1 MRIDHVCDW
10 QVSQNAISHRLML
23 FSQECVIHHVVLNVR
38 SCTFQRTQSHLPY
51 LAELQEAA
59 ICLQS
64 HLQPKKKKQ
73 KKIINWLAK
82 KNRSTRTRTHKRT
95 QAHAQE
101 HVRMYVLTIETP
113 AINHEIKEEIKKL
126 NLITYNFGRSA
137 IWIAVIIS
145 QHVNTPLCVRV
156 RIDGLVSKRRRPT
169 LTGFITSR
177 GI

>member
-1 MRIDHVCDW
+1 MY
-10 QVSQNAISHRLML
+10 AAETPISGGFVKNSPVTHLEVNRTAAVVQCLR
-23 FSQECVIHHVVLNVR
+23 HHII
-38 SCTFQRTQSHLPY
+38 P
-51 LAELQEAA
+51 LQETN
-59 ICLQS
+59 IVSS
-64 HLQPKKKKQ
+64 HPFTCCNIYIYIYWPAVFKCTHT
-73 KKIINWLAK
+73 
-82 KNRSTRTRTHKRT
+82 STHKRT